1 MACYHASNDFSWKLN
16 GDSFVVNLFL
26 AETVFL
32 LQLGCVNVHQM
43 LLEIIFAGPS
53 GCGKTT
59 LLKCIVGKH
68 KVDSGSVD
76 VFGEPPGPKAKT
88 GVPGRRVGYMPQEL
102 ALFDEFSIS
111 ETLIYFARLYGKHS
125 VEISEC

>member
-1 MACYHASNDFSWKLN
+1 MIGNHF
-16 GDSFVVNLFL
+16 F
-26 AETVFL
+26 
-32 LQLGCVNVHQM
+32 
-43 LLEIIFAGPS
+43 IFAGPS

-111 ETLIYFARLYGKHS
+111 ETLIYFARLYGKPS
-125 VEISEC
+125 VEISECFCYSDFRDSRKPKITLFAILEALKFDFD